1 MGIIFV
7 NCRVSMET
15 SSNENADSFKETHET
30 DEMEAPLLGKTGK

>member
-15 SSNENADSFKETHET
+15 SSNESADRFTEIPET
-30 DEMEAPLLGKTGK
+30 DEMEVPLLGNTGI